1 MPQTIHKIR
10 NKDLSGLRVL
20 TIGFALLFLIS
31 LLVSCSPQ
39 ESLTSVQEHNILTK
53 KESDEGWTL
62 LFDGKT
68 FDGWR
73 GLGREGIPEGHWV
86 IEDGAIKKVPAQG
99 VPRQED
105 GQPVKGGDLITV
117 RTFENFELSLEWKI
131 SPAGNS
137 GIKYN
142 VSEEMSISH
151 PPDRAALG
159 FEYQILDDEGHPDA
173 KAGANRTAGALY
185 DLIAPSGKTL
195 KPVGEYNSAR
205 IVFNGNH
212 GEHWLN
218 RTKVLEYDLETPEME
233 SRLAASKYKRYAS
246 FAEKRKGHIVLQ
258 DHGHVVWYRN
268 IKIRE
273 IKPDEVLN

>member
-1 MPQTIHKIR
+1 MHKIW
-10 NKDLSGLRVL
+10 NKNRLGPRVL
-20 TIGFALLFLIS
+20 TMGFALLFLTALI
-31 LLVSCSPQ
+31 VSCGSK
-39 ESLTSVQEHNILTK
+39 ETGTSEQEHNTLTK

-68 FDGWR
+68 FAGWR
-73 GLGREGIPEGHWV
+73 GLGREDIPEGHWV
-86 IEDGAIKKVPAQG
+86 IEDGAIKKVPTQE

-117 RTFENFELSLEWKI
+117 RTFENFELYLEWKI
-131 SPAGNS
+131 SLAGNS

-142 VSEEMSISH
+142 VSEEMSTSH

-159 FEYQILDDEGHPDA
+159 FEYQILDDEEHPDA
-173 KAGANRTAGALY
+173 KAGAHRTAGALY
-185 DLIAPSGKTL
+185 DLIAPAGKTL
-195 KPVGEYNSAR
+195 KPVGEYNAAR

-218 RTKVLEYDLETPEME
+218 GIKVLEYDLDTPEME
-233 SRLAASKYKRYAS
+233 SRLAASKYRIYAR

-258 DHGHVVWYRN
+258 DHGNVVWYRN
-268 IKIRE
+268 IKMRE
-273 IKPDEVLN
+273 IKPNEVLN